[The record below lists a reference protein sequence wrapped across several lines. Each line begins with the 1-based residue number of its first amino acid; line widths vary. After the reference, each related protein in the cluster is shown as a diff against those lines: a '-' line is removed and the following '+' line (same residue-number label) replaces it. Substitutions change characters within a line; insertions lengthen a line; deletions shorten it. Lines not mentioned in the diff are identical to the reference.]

1 MYNPKYKLMEKKTRC
16 IKSDKFMTV
25 DGSRFS
31 HKQYRALLSCGENAE
46 KRKVAAQKLV
56 DYLCEKFEIPRCKVW
71 VADRMPRVTRG
82 GSNVGV
88 YYVFHKVMTIWNNE
102 DFMKP
107 CSNEFFT
114 ETVLHEFMHH
124 YDHNYLKLK
133 KSPHSEGFYARLQD
147 LTNKLC
153 TR

>member
-1 MYNPKYKLMEKKTRC
+1 MEKKTRC

-31 HKQYRALLSCGENAE
+31 HKQYRVLMSCGENAE

-71 VADRMPRVTRG
+71 VADRMPPSRRG
-82 GSNVGV
+82 GKLEGI
-88 YYVFHKVMTIWNNE
+88 YYVNNRVMTIWNNE

-107 CSNEFFT
+107 CSNEYFT
-114 ETVLHEFMHH
+114 EKVLREFMHH
-124 YDHNYLKLK
+124 YDYNYLKLK

-147 LTNKLC
+147 LTNKLSRC
-153 TR
+153 AA